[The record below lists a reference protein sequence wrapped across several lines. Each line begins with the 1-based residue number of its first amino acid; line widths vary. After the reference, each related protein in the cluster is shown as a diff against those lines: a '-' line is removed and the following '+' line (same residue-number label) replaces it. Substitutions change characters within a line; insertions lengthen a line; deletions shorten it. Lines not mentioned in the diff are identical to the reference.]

1 LEKIYSNLEKS
12 EEEEEN
18 SKAFE
23 SFKEIHK
30 EENHN
35 IEQLNK
41 PLCDDKTKKSS
52 IFDKHISS
60 FCTIHQDF
68 DFYKEHTLS
77 YIVKL

>member
-1 LEKIYSNLEKS
+1 MEKIYSNLEKS
-12 EEEEEN
+12 DEEEEN
-18 SKAFE
+18 SKALG

-35 IEQLNK
+35 SELNN
-41 PLCDDKTKKSS
+41 PLCDEKSKKSS

>member
-1 LEKIYSNLEKS
+1 LEKS
-12 EEEEEN
+12 DEEEEN
-18 SKAFE
+18 YKAFE

-30 EENHN
+30 EENQ
-35 IEQLNK
+35 ISEQNS
-41 PLCDDKTKKSS
+41 PLCDDKSKKSS